1 MATDEMS
8 NWVAWPLLL
17 HYCSTHSQG
26 QLWLMLCLDNDQR
39 AKIAQCNAFVRR
51 FASDPPQDVHYIGH
65 WPPQT
70 TMVGRPGEEEEASR

>member
-26 QLWLMLCLDNDQR
+26 QLWLMLCLDNEQR
-39 AKIAQCNAFVRR
+39 AKIAQCNAFVQR

-65 WPPQT
+65 T
-70 TMVGRPGEEEEASR
+70 GLLRRFGVEADAPAEFL